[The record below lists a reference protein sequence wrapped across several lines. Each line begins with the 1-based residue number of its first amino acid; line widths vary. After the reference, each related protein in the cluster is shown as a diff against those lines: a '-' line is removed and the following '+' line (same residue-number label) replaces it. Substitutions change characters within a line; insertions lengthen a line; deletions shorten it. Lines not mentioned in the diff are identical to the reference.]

1 MWMCV
6 CVYLNVL
13 GAYASHH
20 IFILGA
26 APCSFHTHTQTRTLV
41 IFVTSGACSLPGRLS
56 SRLRFLTAF
65 PSVCPGFVCACL
77 YFYLSVCLLC
87 EVRPP
92 GLFFFFFFN
101 CFLPPTGPKYREA
114 QQCSLC
120 LESVDREKETEF
132 VPTLHNQS
140 SILYVFIHIVYFN
153 LRTLVHFQSR
163 WATYKSKASS
173 YLQLS
178 HLCSGE

>member
-1 MWMCV
+1 MLTLQAECECV

-26 APCSFHTHTQTRTLV
+26 APCSFHTHTEKHAHLSSLSLLV
-41 IFVTSGACSLPGRLS
+41 RAACLAACLPASGSWLRSRLSPRALCAPVYISTCLSACSVKSGHQ
-56 SRLRFLTAF
+56 
-65 PSVCPGFVCACL
+65 G
-77 YFYLSVCLLC
+77 
-87 EVRPP
+87 
-92 GLFFFFFFN
+92 FFFFFFN

-153 LRTLVHFQSR
+153 LRTLVHFQSG

-173 YLQLS
+173 YL
-178 HLCSGE
+178 

>member
-65 PSVCPGFVCACL
+65 SSVCPGFVCACL

-92 GLFFFFFFN
+92 RLFFN

-114 QQCSLC
+114 QQYSLC

-153 LRTLVHFQSR
+153 QRTLVHFQSG

-178 HLCSGE
+178 HLCSWE

>member
-1 MWMCV
+1 M

-92 GLFFFFFFN
+92 GLFFFFFN

-132 VPTLHNQS
+132 VPTLHNQ
-140 SILYVFIHIVYFN
+140 VFFTSLFISF
-153 LRTLVHFQSR
+153 TS
-163 WATYKSKASS
+163 T
-173 YLQLS
+173 
-178 HLCSGE
+178 